1 LYFSAALPAGASSGS
16 TRCDRSVTA
25 AVQAALKEARRSHM
39 AIGPTTE
46 AKRSRKGTGNETDLQ
61 TAAQEDL
68 KSDLAYLQQQVHGLR
83 SRFHGEL
90 GVLALRIEDNE
101 RRTMKRR
108 KVARRWVMAA
118 VVAVCLWLGSKG
130 VRSMLNG
137 PILLQGLDPPPFAL
151 HPRFRI
157 IRPLPWQVV
166 VAFQR
171 VRWAPSALRT
181 RARTTL

>member
-1 LYFSAALPAGASSGS
+1 
-16 TRCDRSVTA
+16 
-25 AVQAALKEARRSHM
+25 M

-46 AKRSRKGTGNETDLQ
+46 AKRSRKGTGNEADLQ

-130 VRSMLNG
+130 VRSMLDGPFLLPGLALVGLTLLGGITLLLLQPAQRCRRAGTPRPASQLVSVNCSGG
-137 PILLQGLDPPPFAL
+137 PIAMKLVPS
-151 HPRFRI
+151 
-157 IRPLPWQVV
+157 VV
-166 VAFQR
+166 R
-171 VRWAPSALRT
+171 VRHHGRGVLGGNDR
-181 RARTTL
+181 

>member
-1 LYFSAALPAGASSGS
+1 
-16 TRCDRSVTA
+16 
-25 AVQAALKEARRSHM
+25 M
-39 AIGPTTE
+39 GPTTE

-61 TAAQEDL
+61 TAAREDLASL

-108 KVARRWVMAA
+108 KVARRWVMAT

-130 VRSMLNG
+130 VRSMLDG
-137 PILLQGLDPPPFAL
+137 PFLLPGLAL
-151 HPRFRI
+151 VGLTLLGGITLLVLSLHNDADEQEHSDRHHNWFRLI
-157 IRPLPWQVV
+157 
-166 VAFQR
+166 
-171 VRWAPSALRT
+171 VR
-181 RARTTL
+181 